1 MSFFHSLG
9 MAWSGLWNYRVR
21 TFLAMLGI
29 AISSLLVIFLV
40 TVLYNFKTSLVGQIQ
55 GVGVQ
60 QIVAVP
66 GKLLNNRAM
75 EADLSSFL
83 SFTSISS
90 TLTYQDA
97 QDVKEQVPDVE
108 AVAPQIETITAARMS
123 GAHGEVIYTGTT
135 TDYAEIFTLELEEG
149 RFFTAQDE
157 EEEAL
162 VVVLG
167 QTAKRA
173 LFGENPAVGQTI
185 NIKGLD
191 FTVIGVLKEKQ
202 LIGFNFNE
210 RAYAPYKV
218 VSDTANLQNASM
230 IFFKSTT
237 TERIEEVEKQID
249 GVIVKNHGTKDFNLL
264 KPDEA
269 LHLIDTIMK
278 LVTAITIG
286 ITGISFLVGGIG
298 IMNVML
304 LTVKERTREIGI
316 RKAVGARWWHILL
329 QFLAEAAYIS
339 FFGCLI
345 GLASTYGLL
354 QMLHAYF
361 PVISTE
367 LPYEMVGI
375 SLVFSVALGLVFGVI
390 PAVKAMRIKPIDA
403 LRYE

>member
-1 MSFFHSLG
+1 MSFFRSFG
-9 MAWSGLWNYRVR
+9 MAWSGLWNYRAR

-40 TVLYNFKTSLVGQIQ
+40 TLLYNFKASLVGQIQ

-90 TLTYQDA
+90 TLTFQDA

-108 AVAPQIETITAARMS
+108 AVAPQIETFTSMKLPNAQT
-123 GAHGEVIYTGTT
+123 EVIYTGTT
-135 TDYAEIFTLELEEG
+135 ADYAEIFTLELEEG
-149 RFFTAQDE
+149 RFLSSQDE

-167 QTAKRA
+167 QEVKRA
-173 LFGENPAVGQTI
+173 LFGEQSAVGQTV
-185 NIKGLD
+185 NMKGLD

-218 VSDTANLQNASM
+218 VSDTANLQHASM
-230 IFFKSTT
+230 LFFKSST
-237 TERIEEVEKQID
+237 TENIEEVEKQID
-249 GVIVKNHGTKDFNLL
+249 RVIVKNHGTKDFNLL

-329 QFLAEAAYIS
+329 QFLAEASYIS
-339 FFGCLI
+339 LFGCVI
-345 GLASTYGLL
+345 GLISTYGLL
-354 QMLHAYF
+354 QLLHVYF
-361 PVISTE
+361 PLLSTQM
-367 LPYEMVGI
+367 PYEMVGM
-375 SLVFSVALGLVFGVI
+375 SLVFSIGLGLVFGII
-390 PAVKAMRIKPIDA
+390 PAIKAMRIKPIEA